1 MTKTI
6 RFEESRVFNK
16 VIIPNLKSICP
27 KEKSYYSDGTF
38 FIIYNNDDKVFP
50 NVCRIDEKLSKL
62 YHKKMVKCYISAR
75 DSVTIIESI
84 LFPNIEK
91 REIFASMVE
100 ELSALHDTKGKNIK
114 DIVIEYDKI
123 EEIYGK
129 YKAHLKPA
137 CNLYI
142 FSYYWPSLCIALDFR
157 RINGIPTVI
166 HRSLIVK
173 DALAL
178 IRQQIRREDYCD
190 SWDDVK
196 EKAGPADMITNIEY
210 TPVTGYERVDK
221 YGRKIQVEPHGR
233 LKVTTE

>member
-1 MTKTI
+1 MTKTVC
-6 RFEESRVFNK
+6 FEESRVFNK

-38 FIIYNNDDKVFP
+38 FIICKNDDKVFP
-50 NVCRIDEKLSKL
+50 NVCMIDGHLSEL
-62 YHKKMVKCYISAR
+62 YRKTMIKCYISAR

-100 ELSALHDTKGKNIK
+100 ELSALHDTEGKK
-114 DIVIEYDKI
+114 LEDVVIEYDKI
-123 EEIYGK
+123 EEIYGR
-129 YKAHLKPA
+129 YKDHLKPV

-142 FSYYWPSLCIALDFR
+142 FCYYWPCLCIALDFR
-157 RINGIPTVI
+157 EIEGKPTVI

-178 IRQQIRREDYCD
+178 VRQQIRREDYCD

-196 EKAGPADMITNIEY
+196 EKAGPSEMITDIKHY
-210 TPVTGYERVDK
+210 TVTGTKE
-221 YGRKIQVEPHGR
+221 
-233 LKVTTE
+233 